1 MAVPGKEAAPP
12 PAPLGDSMR
21 GEGEGTGGV
30 HVQNAESPRVNQ
42 CHLAFL
48 RDLAVPRETCLCIT
62 GKREPLRLL
71 PAHTLHPAQ
80 QLWGQG
86 GRLRAPSHR
95 CPACT
100 SSALL
105 SAVRLCMGGTWHL
118 SEWIFLNRCAS
129 VYAIHSISLVLAV
142 PVTGF
147 FSLGF
152 IVIFFFFFF

>member
-1 MAVPGKEAAPP
+1 MGWANSHAACQTELPPFHPVIQDWLRCPADVQAVPGKEAALS
-12 PAPLGDSMR
+12 PAPHGDSMR

-48 RDLAVPRETCLCIT
+48 RDLAVPRETCLSIT

-86 GRLRAPSHR
+86 G
-95 CPACT
+95 
-100 SSALL
+100 
-105 SAVRLCMGGTWHL
+105 G
-118 SEWIFLNRCAS
+118 
-129 VYAIHSISLVLAV
+129 
-142 PVTGF
+142 
-147 FSLGF
+147 
-152 IVIFFFFFF
+152 